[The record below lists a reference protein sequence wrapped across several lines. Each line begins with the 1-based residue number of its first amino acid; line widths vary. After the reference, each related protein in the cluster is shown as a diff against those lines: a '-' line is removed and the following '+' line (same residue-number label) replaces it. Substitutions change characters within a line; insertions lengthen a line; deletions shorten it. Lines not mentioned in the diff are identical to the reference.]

1 MKLISIILIS
11 VILVSCAA
19 APQITITTPKA
30 AVAYASVLSVMQYAL
45 PLFMVACVGVLTAKR
60 TKEFKG
66 CDEPIAPDMV
76 VTCDRLREAE
86 EVRKQNTH

>member
-30 AVAYASVLSVMQYAL
+30 AVAYASVLSVMQYAF
-45 PLFMVACVGVLTAKR
+45 PLFMACVGVLIAKR

-76 VTCDRLREAE
+76 VTCDRLRETE